1 MVMAY
6 MVSLCPSIPHD
17 VGLEALRRMLDDR
30 VNIKIDTKDLLKMP
44 EFALKNNY
52 FDFSGKVKLKLSG
65 TFFEYTLAG
74 SRLVSLLKL
83 L

>member
-6 MVSLCPSIPHD
+6 VVSLCPSIPYD

-30 VNIKIDTKDLLKMP
+30 VNIKDDTEDLLKMP